1 MFASVDHM
9 SPFLHPGRLAVDEER
24 VNVERPQPPGEDER
38 R

>member
-1 MFASVDHM
+1 MSASFDRTE
-9 SPFLHPGRLAVDEER
+9 PFLHPGRLAADEER